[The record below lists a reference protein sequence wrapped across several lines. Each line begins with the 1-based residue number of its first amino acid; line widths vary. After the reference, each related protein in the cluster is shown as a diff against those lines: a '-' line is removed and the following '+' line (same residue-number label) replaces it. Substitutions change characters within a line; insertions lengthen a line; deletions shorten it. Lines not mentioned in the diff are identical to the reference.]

1 MAVKLPGW
9 AHEPLVHF
17 LIGGLLLFAFF
28 AWRGEEVDP
37 ASRSIDISREQ
48 QARIA
53 LQFERTMQ
61 RPPTDGELDVLA
73 DQYVREEVLYR
84 EALRLGLDND
94 DAVIRKRMAQK
105 MDYLAASRAETQQPS
120 GATLQGWLDKHPG
133 RFAPDSRFSFD
144 QLWFTEKSSAEAAK
158 VRLDAEGRWQDLG
171 ERISLPPSLDDASR
185 SDVTARFGSEFVTN
199 LEGAAKDEWIG
210 PLRSGFGFHLIRLR
224 DATSGPVPPLAEIR
238 GQVENDWRAATM
250 AKRRDEAFRILRD
263 SYDVTL
269 EK

>member
-1 MAVKLPGW
+1 MKIPGW
-9 AHEPLVHF
+9 TREPLVHF

-28 AWRGEEVDP
+28 AWRGEDVDP

-53 LQFERTMQ
+53 LQFEQTMQ
-61 RPPTDGELDVLA
+61 RSPTDGELDVLV
-73 DQYVREEVLYR
+73 DQYIREEVLYR
-84 EALRLGLDND
+84 EALRLGLNND
-94 DAVIRKRMAQK
+94 DAVVRKRMAQK

-120 GATLQGWLDKHPG
+120 DTTLQAWLEKHPV
-133 RFAPDSRFSFD
+133 RFAPDSQLSFD
-144 QLWFTEKSSAEAAK
+144 QLWFAERPAADAAK
-158 VRLDAEGRWQDLG
+158 ARLDAEGRWQDLG
-171 ERISLPPSLDDASR
+171 ERISLPPSLDDASS

-199 LEGAAKDEWIG
+199 LEGAAKDEWEG
-210 PLRSGFGFHLIRLR
+210 PVRSGFGFHLIRLR

-238 GQVENDWRAATM
+238 GQVENNWRAATM

>member
-1 MAVKLPGW
+1 MALPSW
-9 AHEPLVHF
+9 TREPLVHF

-28 AWRGEEVDP
+28 AWRGQDVDL

-53 LQFERTMQ
+53 LQFQQTMQ
-61 RPPTDGELDVLA
+61 RPPTDGELDVLV

-84 EALRLGLDND
+84 EALRLGLNND

-105 MDYLAASRAETQQPS
+105 MDYLAASSAETQQPS
-120 GATLQGWLDKHPG
+120 DATLQAWLAEHPA

-144 QLWFTEKSSAEAAK
+144 QLWFGEKPAAAAARARLEAG
-158 VRLDAEGRWQDLG
+158 DSWQDLG
-171 ERISLPPSLDDASR
+171 QRIGLPPSLDDASR
-185 SDVTARFGSEFVTN
+185 SDVTARFGSEFVAN
-199 LEGAAKDEWIG
+199 LEGAARGEWSG
-210 PLRSGFGFHLIRLR
+210 PVQSGFGFHLLRLR
-224 DATSGPVPPLAEIR
+224 DAASGPVPPLAGIR
-238 GQVENDWRAATM
+238 GVVENDWRAETM

-263 SYDVTL
+263 SYHVTL